1 MPLLDV
7 HQLTVE
13 IPTASGRIRP
23 VNEVSLTVELGE
35 TLGLVGESGCGKS
48 MLAYALMRLLTSP
61 AEIVSGRVHF
71 VSSDGTGSGG
81 SRPEASGSGPRDLL
95 RLSENEMRQI
105 RGAQMAM
112 IFQEPMTSLNPVMKV
127 GDQIAEAIRAHE
139 KLSRREL
146 ERRVLDAL
154 RMAAVPQA
162 EELRRKYPH
171 ELSGGLR
178 QRVMI
183 AMALAPRPRLLI
195 ADEPTTALD
204 VTIQAQILE
213 LLARLRAELGLAML
227 FISHD
232 LGVVAQLADRVA
244 VMYCGRIVELGP
256 AREVLSH
263 PRHPYTQGL
272 RRAAPSL
279 GKEKLEPIPGVV
291 PPLGELPSGCA
302 YRPRCPIAIEDCGK
316 NVPELGEIVPGPEP
330 MRFEAGHGAGVA
342 GHRVRCIRA

>member
-7 HQLTVE
+7 RQLTVE
-13 IPTASGRIRP
+13 LPTAAGRIRP
-23 VNEVSLTVELGE
+23 VNEVSLAIEPGE

-48 MLAYALMRLLTSP
+48 MLAYALMRLLAPP
-61 AEIVSGRVHF
+61 AEIVAGAIHF
-71 VSSDGTGSGG
+71 DPVPNPRGG
-81 SRPEASGSGPRDLL
+81 PPRDLL
-95 RLSENEMRQI
+95 RLNEKEMRGV
-105 RGAQMAM
+105 RGARMAM

-127 GDQIAEAIRAHE
+127 RDQIAEAVRAHE
-139 KLSRREL
+139 KLSRKEL
-146 ERRVLDAL
+146 ETRVLEAL
-154 RMAAVPQA
+154 RMAAVPQP
-162 EELRRKYPH
+162 EECRRKYPH

-213 LLARLRAELGLAML
+213 LLGRLRAELGLGML

-244 VMYCGRIVELGP
+244 VMYCGRIVEEGP
-256 AREVLSH
+256 AGEVLAH

-279 GKEKLEPIPGVV
+279 GKEKLEPIPGTV
-291 PPLGELPSGCA
+291 PLLTALPSGCA
-302 YRPRCPIAIEDCGK
+302 YRPRCPIAIDDCSEA
-316 NVPELGEIVPGPEP
+316 VPDLRQI
-330 MRFEAGHGAGVA
+330 ATGHGA
-342 GHRVRCIRA
+342 RCIRA

>member
-7 HQLTVE
+7 RQLTVE
-13 IPTASGRIRP
+13 LPTAAGRIRP
-23 VNEVSLTVELGE
+23 VNKVSLAIEPGE

-48 MLAYALMRLLTSP
+48 MLAYALMRLLAPP
-61 AEIVSGRVHF
+61 AEIVAGAIHF
-71 VSSDGTGSGG
+71 DPANGG
-81 SRPEASGSGPRDLL
+81 PPRDLL
-95 RLSENEMRQI
+95 RLNEKEMRGV
-105 RGAQMAM
+105 RGARMAM

-127 GDQIAEAIRAHE
+127 RDQIAEGVRAHE
-139 KLSRREL
+139 KLSRKEL
-146 ERRVLDAL
+146 ETRVLEAL
-154 RMAAVPQA
+154 RMAAVPQP
-162 EELRRKYPH
+162 EECRRKYPH

-213 LLARLRAELGLAML
+213 LLGRLRAELGLAML

-232 LGVVAQLADRVA
+232 LSVVAQLADRVA
-244 VMYCGRIVELGP
+244 VMYCGRIVEHGS
-256 AREVLSH
+256 AGEVLAN

-279 GKEKLEPIPGVV
+279 GKEKPEPIPGTV
-291 PPLGELPSGCA
+291 PALSELPGGCA
-302 YRPRCPIAIEDCGK
+302 YRPRCPIAIDDCGK
-316 NVPELGEIVPGPEP
+316 AVPELREIAAGPVPRLRDG
-330 MRFEAGHGAGVA
+330 AGHQA
-342 GHRVRCIRA
+342 RCIRA